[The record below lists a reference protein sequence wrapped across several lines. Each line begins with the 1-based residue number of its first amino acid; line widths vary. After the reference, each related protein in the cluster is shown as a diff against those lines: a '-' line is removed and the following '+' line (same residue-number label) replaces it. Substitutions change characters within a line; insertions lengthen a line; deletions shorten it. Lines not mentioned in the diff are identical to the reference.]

1 MENMMIMNYIV
12 AVVLLVLGLYAVC
25 TQKNLIKVVL
35 GLGVIDYGIN
45 LLIVSIGWN
54 AGGTAPI
61 YTVSDLI
68 NAVAPTY
75 FVDPVPQALTLTSI
89 VIGACVDAMAL
100 ALVIM
105 IYRKYKTINSD
116 EVRRIHG

>member
-1 MENMMIMNYIV
+1 MIIVNYVV
-12 AVVLLVLGLYAVC
+12 AVLLLVLGLYAVC

-35 GLGVIDYGIN
+35 GLGIIDYGIN

-54 AGGTAPI
+54 DGSTAPI
-61 YTVSDLI
+61 FTISDLI
-68 NAVAPTY
+68 NGVSSNF

-116 EVRRIHG
+116 EVRRIRG

>member
-1 MENMMIMNYIV
+1 MIIVNYVV
-12 AVVLLVLGLYAVC
+12 AVLLLVLGLYAVC

-35 GLGVIDYGIN
+35 GLGIIDYGIN
-45 LLIVSIGWN
+45 LLIVSVGFN
-54 AGGTAPI
+54 AGATAPI
-61 YTVSDLI
+61 YTISDLL
-68 NAVAPTY
+68 NGAASNF

-105 IYRKYKTINSD
+105 IYRKYKTINAD
-116 EVRRIHG
+116 EVRRIRG

>member
-1 MENMMIMNYIV
+1 MIIVNYVV
-12 AVVLLVLGLYAVC
+12 AVLLLVLGLYAVC

-35 GLGVIDYGIN
+35 GLGIIDYGIN
-45 LLIVSIGWN
+45 LLIVSVGFN
-54 AGGTAPI
+54 DGGTAPI
-61 YTVSDLI
+61 YTMSDLL
-68 NAVAPTY
+68 NGVASSF

-105 IYRKYKTINSD
+105 ISRKYKTINSD
-116 EVRRIHG
+116 EVRRIRG

>member
-1 MENMMIMNYIV
+1 MIIVNYVV
-12 AVVLLVLGLYAVC
+12 AVLLLVLGLYAVC

-35 GLGVIDYGIN
+35 GLGIIDYGIN
-45 LLIVSIGWN
+45 LLIVSVGFN
-54 AGGTAPI
+54 NGGTAPI
-61 YTVSDLI
+61 YTISDLL
-68 NAVAPTY
+68 NGVSSNF

-116 EVRRIHG
+116 EVRRIRG

>member
-1 MENMMIMNYIV
+1 MIIVNYVV
-12 AVVLLVLGLYAVC
+12 AVLLLVLGLYAVC

-35 GLGVIDYGIN
+35 GLGIIDYGIN
-45 LLIVSIGWN
+45 LLIVSVGFN

-61 YTVSDLI
+61 FTISDLL
-68 NAVAPTY
+68 NGVSSNF

-116 EVRRIHG
+116 EVRRIRG